1 MEKSLGSGAESS
13 DCVNGEEKRK
23 RGSKMEIVIMILG
36 AAVLFG
42 ALVSNGG
49 GMTNWS
55 AGEDDGGEGWQ
66 SMFGDEIG
74 IRSSDDMFSD
84 DDADLLNNDDVYY
97 SPIYSHLP
105 CNIHY
110 DSSSDFLSSDDDFM
124 SSSSSAF
131 GDDDWPSSS
140 IDDDFC
146 GGSSIGID
154 DDICGCG
161 CSSFDDD
168 FGCGCGGGSSW
179 DD

>member
-1 MEKSLGSGAESS
+1 
-13 DCVNGEEKRK
+13 
-23 RGSKMEIVIMILG
+23 MILG

-55 AGEDDGGEGWQ
+55 AGEDDGGEGGQ

-131 GDDDWPSSS
+131 GDDDWPSTS

-161 CSSFDDD
+161 CSSFDDGIGCSSFDDD
-168 FGCGCGGGSSW
+168 FGCGSSW

>member
-1 MEKSLGSGAESS
+1 
-13 DCVNGEEKRK
+13 
-23 RGSKMEIVIMILG
+23 MEIVIMILG

-42 ALVSNGG
+42 ALVRNGG
-49 GMTNWS
+49 GTTNWS
-55 AGEDDGGEGWQ
+55 AGEDDGEGWQ
-66 SMFGDEIG
+66 SMFGDDGIG
-74 IRSSDDMFSD
+74 ITSTDDMFCD

-110 DSSSDFLSSDDDFM
+110 DSSSDFLLSDYDFM
-124 SSSSSAF
+124 SSSPSAF

-146 GGSSIGID
+146 GCSSIGID

-161 CSSFDDD
+161 CLSFDDD
-168 FGCGCGGGSSW
+168 GIGIGCGMW